1 MTISFETS
9 KFELGDIYSIATSK
23 VIDSADLK
31 KYTGL
36 SDVYAKMDKLS
47 SSSQKLE
54 AGSKTL
60 TEGLLKLQRGVNG
73 INNKLV
79 LPENL
84 IDETKMTQI
93 RAAAKTQACQVQYG
107 ENCNE
112 TIFEVKTFAGSRERA
127 KRIVDNWNKNASE
140 IYPKILEILINQNE

>member
-9 KFELGDIYSIATSK
+9 KFELGDIYSIATTK

-112 TIFEVKTFAGSRERA
+112 TIISQIYDQLVNGVATSYVETMKQTAGKTAEQVATNRG
-127 KRIVDNWNKNASE
+127 
-140 IYPKILEILINQNE
+140 

>member
-31 KYTGL
+31 KYTDL
-36 SDVYAKMDKLS
+36 SDVYAKINKLS
-47 SSSQKLE
+47 SSSQKLV

-60 TEGLLKLQRGVNG
+60 TEGLLKLQQGVNG
-73 INNKLV
+73 INNKLA

-84 IDETKMTQI
+84 IDETKMAQI
-93 RAAAKTQACQVQYG
+93 KAAAKTQACQVQYG

-112 TIFEVKTFAGSRERA
+112 TIISQIYDQLVNGVATSYVEAMKQTAGQTAEQVATNRG
-127 KRIVDNWNKNASE
+127 
-140 IYPKILEILINQNE
+140 